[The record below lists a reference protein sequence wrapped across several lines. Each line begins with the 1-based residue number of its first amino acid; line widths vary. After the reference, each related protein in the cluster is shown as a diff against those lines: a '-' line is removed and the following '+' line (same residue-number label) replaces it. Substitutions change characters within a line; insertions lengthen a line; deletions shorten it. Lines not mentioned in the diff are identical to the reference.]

1 MGRARS
7 RESLRAVIYERDSRG
22 ATRAKGGVGVRIA
35 VVGGGFAGLSAAL
48 ELADEGADVVLLEA
62 ADRFGGQVRTTRE
75 RGFLVEEG
83 ADGFEPGDQELRAL
97 IDQLRLSPD
106 LVAPQS
112 LPTLILE
119 GRNGNH
125 ALGPAA
131 ATGTAVPALTLR
143 AGMGALAHAL
153 IRRLDGRVDV
163 RVGNAA
169 QAVARSGDG
178 WTVYGENGPAIEVD
192 GLVVAVPPRAAAWL
206 LHPVSAEAARPLA
219 NLAARSV
226 IVVSLGYRRQD
237 VSHPLDAAGF
247 VVPRERGGEGLEVC
261 SFVTSTFTARS
272 PGDAVLLRAQ
282 LRPARGELASTTDEG
297 WVETAHGMLSPIL
310 SLRHRPSVAWV
321 ARWTD
326 AVPVLNDAYRASVL
340 EARAALRGCGRL
352 ELAGAAYD
360 APGLEGAVRSGR
372 AACRRLCAG

>member
-1 MGRARS
+1 M
-7 RESLRAVIYERDSRG
+7 
-22 ATRAKGGVGVRIA
+22 RIA
-35 VVGGGFAGLSAAL
+35 VAGGGFAGLSAAL

-83 ADGFEPGDQELRAL
+83 ADGFDPGDRELRGL
-97 IDQLRLSPD
+97 IEQLRLAND
-106 LVAPQS
+106 LIAPQS
-112 LPTLILE
+112 LPTLVLE
-119 GRNGNH
+119 RSNGKR
-125 ALGPAA
+125 ALGPAPA
-131 ATGTAVPALTLR
+131 AGTAVPPLTLR

-163 RVGNAA
+163 RVGNAVEA
-169 QAVARSGDG
+169 LARTGDG
-178 WTVYGENGPAIEVD
+178 WTVYGESGPSIVVD
-192 GLVVAVPPRAAAWL
+192 GIVVAVPPRAAAWL
-206 LHPVSAEAARPLA
+206 LHPVAPAAARPLA

-226 IVVSLGYRRQD
+226 VVVSLGYRRQD

-247 VVPRERGGEGLEVC
+247 VVPRERGEEGLEVC
-261 SFVTSTFTARS
+261 TFVTSTFSARS

-297 WVETAHGMLSPIL
+297 WVETAHGMLAPIL
-310 SLRHRPSVAWV
+310 SLRHPPSVAWV

-326 AVPVLNDAYRASVL
+326 ALPVLSDAYRANIL
-340 EARAALRGCGRL
+340 EARAALQSCGRV

-360 APGLEGAVRSGR
+360 LPGLEGAVRSGR
-372 AACRRLCAG
+372 AACRRLSAG